1 MEKDRGF
8 KEMTV
13 SDKYAMNSDGDGS
26 EERRMAFSK
35 LMGVRD
41 GSGRDATKAEM
52 LDVSKHLYFYLVKQY
67 FEGLKDGKWDKWDEE
82 ADFPRRPSPEFQDH
96 SSRDDAGVFDGFD
109 FPKWADQNL
118 INGFEGVKAV
128 EVLGASKTKVMTWKN
143 HLCGGGLLNS
153 IKDAISDHVD
163 AQGAMNDKASKNKKA
178 NILNEITVFLQKKK
192 MFWREGR
199 EGQHL
204 FTSDKEQQKMRK
216 YCGKKVGGEFYIL
229 MLKPDD
235 DESA

>member
-1 MEKDRGF
+1 VDRSF
-8 KEMTV
+8 APFAV
-13 SDKYAMNSDGDGS
+13 SGVYAMDENGNTTA
-26 EERRMAFSK
+26 EHMRAFSR
-35 LMGVRD
+35 LLGVRD
-41 GSGRDATKAEM
+41 GTDREATNQEITE
-52 LDVSKHLYFYLVKQY
+52 VSKHLYFYFVNEYNK
-67 FEGLKDGKWDKWDEE
+67 GIRTGKWDKWSEE
-82 ADFPRRPSPEFQDH
+82 KSRPKNTFQ
-96 SSRDDAGVFDGFD
+96 SQSTRDDDGVFDGFD
-109 FPKWADQNL
+109 FNEFADQNL